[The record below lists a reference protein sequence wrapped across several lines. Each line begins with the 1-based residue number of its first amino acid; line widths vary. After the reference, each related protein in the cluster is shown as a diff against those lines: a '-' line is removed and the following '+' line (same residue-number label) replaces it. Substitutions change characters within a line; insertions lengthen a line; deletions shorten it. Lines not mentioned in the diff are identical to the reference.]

1 MDQSSAYNLSRPL
14 LLHLH
19 FLLLGVAILLVG
31 SRAQLLPQ
39 DEVQALNIISEKL
52 KNTYWKEVSVASC
65 SDRGRTFNKTF
76 AYMIFSNV
84 TCNCSFNG
92 ATVCHVTS
100 ILLKGLNLSGVFP
113 AEFGNLI
120 HLQVIDLSRNY
131 LNGSIPTSLSRIPL
145 VNISLEVNR
154 ISGPIPEEFGQ
165 ILTLQEVNFEDN
177 QFSGQLPESL
187 GNLDSLRRLHLSS
200 NFFTGTIPE
209 TYGNLKYLQDFTV
222 DGSNFSGPIPDFI
235 GNWSEIS
242 ILNIE
247 GAFTEGPIPATL
259 SLLTNLTELRISD
272 LNLSSTPFPNLQAMT
287 NLEVLILRNCLI
299 SGTIPNYIGDT
310 SNLKTLDLSFNQ
322 LTGQIP
328 DSIGNL
334 GKLVNLFLSNNLL
347 SGIVPG
353 WLSSNTHYKDVSY
366 NNFTGSPSTSCQ
378 NTNVNLVSS
387 FSSIQGNS
395 NNWCLKKDLA
405 CAGRANHHSL
415 FVNCGGGKMS
425 YDGNEYLEDTSPGE
439 PSSFSSTGN
448 QWAFS
453 STGTFLYNDNAPF
466 IASNTFN
473 LNMTGPKYF
482 LTARVSPSSLKY
494 YGLCLRE
501 GSYTVKLHF
510 AEIMYSNDQTYSS
523 LGNRIFDIY
532 IQGTLKQKNF
542 NIMTE
547 AGGVGIGITK
557 TYPDIIVN
565 SSTLEIFLYW
575 AGKGTTAVPL
585 RGVYGPLIS
594 AITVTPNFSVKTG
607 LSIGVIVAIV
617 IVSCVILASIL
628 ALLKMKGYLGGKGY
642 GDHNE
647 FQGLDTGYFSLRQ
660 IKAATNDFSPLNKIG
675 EGGFGPVY
683 KGVLPDG
690 KVIAVKQ
697 LSAKSKQGN
706 REFINEIGMISALQ
720 HPNLVKLYG
729 CCIEGK
735 ELLLVYEYMVNN
747 SLARALFGREDARL
761 NFDWTT
767 RKKICLGIA
776 RGLAYLHEESRLKIV
791 HRDIKATNVLL
802 DKDLNVKIS
811 DFGLAKLD
819 EDENSHISTRIAGT
833 IGYMAP
839 EYAMRGYLTSK
850 ADIYSYGVVVLE
862 VVSGKSNTNYRPKEE
877 FVYLLDWAYVLHE
890 QGNLLELVDPSL
902 GSDYSEEEAMILLNL
917 ALLCTNPSPTLRPK
931 MSSVVSMIL
940 GEIPVQAPKV
950 TQGATREG
958 LRFKAFEMPS
968 QDQVSEISM
977 SSIPS
982 EAGRSISIDGPWIN
996 SSTPTVS
1003 KDEQQEKSLLY

>member
-1 MDQSSAYNLSRPL
+1 
-14 LLHLH
+14 
-19 FLLLGVAILLVG
+19 
-31 SRAQLLPQ
+31 
-39 DEVQALNIISEKL
+39 QALKIISVKL

-65 SDRGRTFNKTF
+65 SDQGRTFNKTI
-76 AYMIFSNV
+76 ANSIFSNV
-84 TCNCSFNG
+84 TCDCSFNR

-113 AEFGNLI
+113 AEFGNLT

-131 LNGSIPTSLSRIPL
+131 LNGSIPTSLRRIPL
-145 VNISLEVNR
+145 TNISLPGNR
-154 ISGPIPEEFGQ
+154 ISGPIPEELGQ
-165 ILTLQEVNFEDN
+165 ILTLQEVNLEDN
-177 QFSGQLPESL
+177 QFRGQLPESL
-187 GNLDSLRRLHLSS
+187 GNLQSLRRLLLSS

-209 TYGNLKYLQDFTV
+209 TYGNLKYLQDFRV

-235 GNWSEIS
+235 GNWTGIS

-259 SLLTNLTELRISD
+259 SLLTNLTQLRISD

-287 NLEVLILRNCLI
+287 NLKVLILRNCLI
-299 SGTIPNYIGDT
+299 TGTIPDYIGDM

-334 GKLVNLFLSNNLL
+334 GQLVDLFLSNNLL

-353 WLSSNTHYKDVSY
+353 WLSSNKQYIDVSY

-378 NTNVNLVSS
+378 NSNVNLVSS

-395 NNWCLKKDLA
+395 NNWCLKKGLA
-405 CAGRANHHSL
+405 CTERANHYSL
-415 FVNCGGGKMS
+415 FVNCGGGRTS
-425 YDGNEYLEDTSPGE
+425 VDGNEYLGDTTPGK
-439 PSSFSSTGN
+439 PSVFSSTGD

-453 STGTFLYNDNAPF
+453 STGTFLYSDSAPF
-466 IASNTFN
+466 TASNTFN
-473 LNMTGPKYF
+473 LNITGPEYF
-482 LTARVSPSSLKY
+482 QTARVSASSLKY
-494 YGLCLRE
+494 YGLCLTE
-501 GSYTVKLHF
+501 GSYTVQLHF
-510 AEIMYSNDQTYSS
+510 AEIMYSNDQTYAS

-557 TYPDIIVN
+557 TYPNIIVN

-575 AGKGTTAVPL
+575 AGKGTTAIPN

-594 AITVTPNFSVKTG
+594 AITVTPNFSVKTVKTG
-607 LSIGVIVAIV
+607 LSVGVIVAIV
-617 IVSCVILASIL
+617 IVSFVILASIL

-747 SLARALFGREDARL
+747 SLARALFGPEDTRI

-833 IGYMAP
+833 M
-839 EYAMRGYLTSK
+839 
-850 ADIYSYGVVVLE
+850 
-862 VVSGKSNTNYRPKEE
+862 
-877 FVYLLDWAYVLHE
+877 
-890 QGNLLELVDPSL
+890 
-902 GSDYSEEEAMILLNL
+902 
-917 ALLCTNPSPTLRPK
+917 
-931 MSSVVSMIL
+931 
-940 GEIPVQAPKV
+940 
-950 TQGATREG
+950 
-958 LRFKAFEMPS
+958 
-968 QDQVSEISM
+968 
-977 SSIPS
+977 
-982 EAGRSISIDGPWIN
+982 
-996 SSTPTVS
+996 
-1003 KDEQQEKSLLY
+1003 